1 MQKTTFYFQNLEI
14 YKLGKKLVVE
24 TYKLT
29 DNFPPKEKFCL
40 INQMNRAAVS
50 VPSNIAEGVA
60 RNTGKDKVHFLNIS
74 FASLMEL
81 FSQAEVSN
89 DLGYISKDQL
99 DEFTS
104 KVKTCAIKISN
115 YVQFVEKGSDQRS
128 RGICE

>member
-1 MQKTTFYFQNLEI
+1 MAMNFYFQNLEV
-14 YKLGKKLVVE
+14 YQLGKEIVK
-24 TYKLT
+24 
-29 DNFPPKEKFCL
+29 DNYQITKTFPHDEKFCL

-81 FSQAEVSN
+81 FSQAEVSR
-89 DLGYISKDQL
+89 DLGYISDDQL
-99 DEFTS
+99 NEFTG

-115 YVQFVEKGSDQRS
+115 YVQFVEKGC
-128 RGICE
+128 G